1 VDIFQLF
8 IWSSEENIMA
18 YKGRFRPKNP
28 AKYKGDPTKIIYRS
42 LWEFKFFRFVDEH
55 PDVIWWQ
62 SEEVIVPYRSPI
74 DSRVHRYFPD
84 VIVHKKSPEGK
95 IQTIMI
101 EIKPYKQTLPPDPS
115 KKNNTPSGRVSRR
128 YLNEVKNYGINSAK
142 WKAARQY
149 CADRGWEFVIMTE
162 KELGVR

>member
-1 VDIFQLF
+1 
-8 IWSSEENIMA
+8 MA
-18 YKGRFRPKNP
+18 YKGRFRSKNP

-84 VIVHKKSPEGK
+84 VIVHKRSPEGK
-95 IQTIMI
+95 IQTIMV

>member
-1 VDIFQLF
+1 
-8 IWSSEENIMA
+8 MA

-95 IQTIMI
+95 IQTIMV